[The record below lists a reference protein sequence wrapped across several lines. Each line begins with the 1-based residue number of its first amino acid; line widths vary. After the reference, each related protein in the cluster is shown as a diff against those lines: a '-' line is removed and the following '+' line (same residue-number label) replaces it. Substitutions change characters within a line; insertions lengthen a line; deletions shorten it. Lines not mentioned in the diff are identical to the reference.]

1 MVELFRL
8 AGEGQAAGARPAPT
22 CWHGEKWSWITAFF
36 SSEVCLC
43 HNCLGRMARTALIS
57 HMLSVDVEV
66 SSQFFR
72 GFSHRRK
79 KVLQAHYTVTPH
91 WQVCRG
97 VRGQPGWQDCWSKS
111 AVTSSSHPSVRRHSS
126 CQPPQDKAAGRHG
139 VWPRPPKHPGQFL
152 WNSSHGFKPH
162 LLSDS
167 QSFRDT
173 QLMGNV
179 HILSKWNWKLHFNMN
194 K

>member
-1 MVELFRL
+1 MAGTRL
-8 AGEGQAAGARPAPT
+8 
-22 CWHGEKWSWITAFF
+22 S
-36 SSEVCLC
+36 
-43 HNCLGRMARTALIS
+43 S
-57 HMLSVDVEV
+57 HMLCVDVEV

-79 KVLQAHYTVTPH
+79 KALQAHYTVTPH

-111 AVTSSSHPSVRRHSS
+111 AVTSSSHPSARRHGS

-162 LLSDS
+162 QLSEIHRALETLGSWEMHIFPVSETENYTLIWTNNTSSS
-167 QSFRDT
+167 QSFVSFPFEVWYNIYQRK
-173 QLMGNV
+173 MREWC
-179 HILSKWNWKLHFNMN
+179 IL
-194 K
+194 